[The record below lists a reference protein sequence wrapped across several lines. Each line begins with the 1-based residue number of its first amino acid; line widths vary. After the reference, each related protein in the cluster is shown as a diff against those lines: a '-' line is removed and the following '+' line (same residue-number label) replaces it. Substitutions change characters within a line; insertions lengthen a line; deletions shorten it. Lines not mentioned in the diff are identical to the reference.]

1 MMTRNSKS
9 VQLNALKPS
18 LYRNDDEKEKT
29 LKLMEKKPKNSVK
42 C

>member
-1 MMTRNSKS
+1 MMTRNSKN

-29 LKLMEKKPKNSVK
+29 LKLMEKNPKIL
-42 C
+42 

>member
-18 LYRNDDEKEKT
+18 LYRNDDEKE
-29 LKLMEKKPKNSVK
+29 ENFENDGKKP
-42 C
+42 

>member
-1 MMTRNSKS
+1 MMTINSKS

-29 LKLMEKKPKNSVK
+29 LKLMEKNPKIL
-42 C
+42 

>member
-29 LKLMEKKPKNSVK
+29 LKLMEKNQKIL
-42 C
+42 